1 MQNKNT
7 SDGGNYRQKVPWNR
21 AYVLGQKKHKK
32 QKPVSEQAT

>member
-21 AYVLGQKKHKK
+21 AYALGQN
-32 QKPVSEQAT
+32 QKTKTCF